1 MESVRAFGI
10 FDRKYATEHDLYKY
24 ETRLLKLHL
33 LL

>member
-10 FDRKYATEHDLYKY
+10 FDRKYATEHDKY